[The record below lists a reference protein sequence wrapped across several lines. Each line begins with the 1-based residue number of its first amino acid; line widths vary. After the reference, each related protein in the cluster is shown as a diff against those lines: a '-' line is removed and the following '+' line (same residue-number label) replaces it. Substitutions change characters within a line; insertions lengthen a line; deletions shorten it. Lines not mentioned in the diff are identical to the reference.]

1 MAESLVIDRPQAPT
15 RRALSMTQRRRL
27 LKGFAAAFMVIYAIL
42 TLFPFYALL
51 VRSFVSTKDAVE
63 LHLWIPKADELSL
76 DAQIGN
82 LSVFYS
88 LDMNK
93 FKADL
98 GIPPGDFLMSR
109 TPLRTI
115 AQDYNIPEER
125 LRDYFAG
132 YYTYNGW
139 LSLLNDSEFWG
150 SLARTI
156 LLVCASLIGITI
168 LSIFTGYGLAGLR
181 RRDQMAIYNLY
192 LLQMV
197 IPSMLII
204 LPQFMVIQWL
214 LSLFPGSDQPGMVRW
229 SLQFLGLI
237 LINIKGTALSTMIMT
252 SAISGIPQDLQ
263 DSAQI
268 DGASHWQ
275 YIRYI
280 LFPLLKV
287 PVVSLVV
294 IMLPLF
300 WNLFL
305 EPYVYLDPN
314 VGTLIPLTYSM
325 QGAYRTNFQ
334 MVYASVLASI
344 LPLALVYL
352 VFRRF
357 FIHGVLSG
365 AIKG

>member
-1 MAESLVIDRPQAPT
+1 MAQSLVIDSPQAPT

-27 LKGFAAAFMVIYAIL
+27 LKGFAAVFMVIYAIL

-51 VRSFVSTKDAVE
+51 VRSFVSTKDAVD

-88 LDMNK
+88 LDMAK
-93 FKADL
+93 FKADM
-98 GIPPGDFLMSR
+98 GIPPDAFLMSR
-109 TPLRTI
+109 TSLRTI
-115 AQDYNIPEER
+115 AQKYNIPEDK
-125 LRDYFAG
+125 LKSYFAG
-132 YYTYNGW
+132 YYTFNGW
-139 LSLLNDSEFWG
+139 ITLLNDSEFWG

-156 LLVCASLIGITI
+156 LLVCASLIGII
-168 LSIFTGYGLAGLR
+168 VLSIFTGYGLAGLR

-204 LPQFMVIQWL
+204 LPQFMVIQRL
-214 LSLFPGSDQPGMVRW
+214 QGLFPGSEQPGMLRW
-229 SLQFLGLI
+229 VLQFVGLI
-237 LINIKGTALSTMIMT
+237 MINIKGTALSTMIMT

-287 PVVSLVV
+287 PVVSLIV

-314 VGTLIPLTYSM
+314 VGTLMPLTYSM

-334 MVYASVLASI
+334 MMYASVLASI
-344 LPLALVYL
+344 IPLALVYL

-357 FIHGVLSG
+357 FIHGVMSG